1 MHKLHQISF
10 PGLGIGEFT
19 IDPTAFQLGN
29 RPIAWYGIIITSAII
44 FTVFYIY
51 LRGKRKHLILDD
63 LIDLAFFTVIPGIIG
78 ARAYYVFFDWM
89 KDPSGYDTFIDLIA
103 IWNGGI
109 AIYGA
114 LIGGAIGCLC
124 ALRYKKIRIPAF
136 FDILA
141 LAVQFAQAMGRWG
154 NFCNAEAFGGTTTLP
169 WRMRLECI
177 DHYCRDIGMH
187 GIEVHPTFFYESLWN
202 VIGFFL
208 LHFYSKKKKFDGEIL
223 FLYLGWYGL
232 GRSIIEGLRTDSLY
246 LGPIRIS
253 QMVGILC
260 LLAALSALIY
270 FYFIKRLRTVA
281 DCIYLP
287 EAKNHPDNLAKAAAK
302 KEAEQSAATP
312 NESDDA
318 DDADESDESNETEEQ

>member
-1 MHKLHQISF
+1 MNRAHNISF
-10 PGLGIGEFT
+10 PGLGIGEFQ
-19 IDPTAFQLGN
+19 INPTAFKLGD
-29 RPIAWYGIIITSAII
+29 RPIAWYGIIITSAIL

-51 LRGKRKHLILDD
+51 FRGKRKHLVLDD

-89 KDPSGYDTFIDLIA
+89 KDPSGYNSFIDVIA

-154 NFCNAEAFGGTTTLP
+154 NFCNAEAFGGATTLP
-169 WRMRLECI
+169 WRMRLECVG
-177 DHYCRDIGMH
+177 HYCRDIGMQ
-187 GIEVHPTFFYESLWN
+187 GIEVHPTFLYESLWN
-202 VIGFFL
+202 FTGFFL

-232 GRSIIEGLRTDSLY
+232 GRSIVEGLRTDSLY

-253 QMVGILC
+253 QLVGLLC
-260 LLAALSALIY
+260 LAASICALIY
-270 FYFIKRLRTVA
+270 FHFIKRLRTVA

-287 EAKNHPDNLAKAAAK
+287 AAKNHPDNLAKA
-302 KEAEQSAATP
+302 KEQASANNPTVKSFE
-312 NESDDA
+312 NTSESDGSENDK
-318 DDADESDESNETEEQ
+318 TEEE